1 MSIKKEK
8 INISYLNLA
17 AQSPSLELNLSL
29 SEKIHRKDPSN
40 KHIVFMCNRALKSC
54 SVNILHKKSICS
66 LCIYKAK
73 EGFKLFNERNPNSEL
88 ISISKKNLNE
98 IENEIVSSEVKREI
112 LFGVHSTIGSQLR
125 LDDMDLL
132 DRRWKKIEKKM
143 LESSKS
149 LYSYFNFFMQKRN
162 IKNFVIF
169 NGRLSCA
176 RPLIQASKQNNV
188 NYYLFDAAIN
198 GKVPM
203 YSKNEMFHSINFEKR
218 NALKTYIKFFK
229 ESKKLAKD
237 YMDYKINKIAVSDF
251 SYTKNQRESYLEDS
265 ILNKKKPLISVFT
278 SSDDEYRFI
287 GSDWAKYG
295 IVDQV
300 NSIQTLINS
309 ELQKDYDFII
319 KMHPNQNNIH
329 KSIKKKYFQLEKS
342 VTVIYP
348 ESKSDTYELIKKSEI
363 IINFCSS
370 VGIESNYLRK
380 AVVQIGPSRFREFP
394 AANYVTN
401 AKDAIELIKSKK
413 FKVMPIRA
421 SVLWFT
427 YQMKSSFELPAYKYH
442 EDGVFSF
449 GEKFITAPFKY
460 RIISVFDKLY
470 YNILKGDFSFIKNF
484 KLYFNNLI
492 FGTTKV
498 N

>member
-1 MSIKKEK
+1 MSFKKEK

-29 SEKIHRKDPSN
+29 SEKIHRKDSRN

-54 SVNILHKKSICS
+54 SVNILHKKSVCN
-66 LCIYKAK
+66 LCVYKAK
-73 EGFKLFNERNPNSEL
+73 EGFRLFKERNPNSQL
-88 ISISKKNLNE
+88 VNISRKNLSDL
-98 IENEIVSSEVKREI
+98 ENEEISNEVKKEI

-125 LDDMDLL
+125 LDDMGLL

-149 LYSYFNFFMQKRN
+149 LYSYFNLFMQNKN
-162 IKNFVIF
+162 ILNFVIF

-176 RPLIQASKQNNV
+176 RPLIQASKQNKI

-203 YSKNEMFHSINFEKR
+203 YSKNEMFHSISFEKR
-218 NALKTYIKFFK
+218 NALKTYLKFFK
-229 ESKKLAKD
+229 ESKKLAED
-237 YMDYKINKIAVSDF
+237 YMNYKLNKIAVSDF

-265 ILNKKKPLISVFT
+265 ILTKKKPLISVFT

-300 NSIQTLINS
+300 NSIYTLINS
-309 ELQKDYDFII
+309 GLQKDYDFII

-329 KSIKKKYFQLEKS
+329 KSIKKKYSELSEN

-348 ESKSDTYELIKKSEI
+348 ESKSDTYELIRKSEI

-380 AVVQIGPSRFREFP
+380 TVIQIGPSRFREFP
-394 AANYVTN
+394 AANYVTD
-401 AKDAIELIKSKK
+401 AKDAVKLIKSKK
-413 FKVMPIRA
+413 FKIMPLRA
-421 SVLWFT
+421 SILWFT

-449 GEKFITAPFKY
+449 GDKFIKAPFKY
-460 RIISVFDKLY
+460 RIMSVYDKLY
-470 YNILKGDFSFIKNF
+470 YNISKGDFSFIKNF

-492 FGTTKV
+492 YGTTKV